1 MKVANTERAFVRTKT
16 ALAAVVS
23 DCRDVSEI
31 AAAPLR
37 MHLVRLPA
45 GTTPDHALSTV
56 MALHAA
62 VISHNLN
69 CVLTSLD
76 PEGPHQLRVALRR
89 MRVLLRIFRPVM
101 KKSANAEL
109 AATARELGAI
119 VGELRDADVLIDE
132 IIAPSARGPLVTALN
147 AWRQEVRGRVR
158 ARLSAAAAHTFAER
172 LATDAARGDWA
183 KKSAL
188 TLDTLIR
195 AALEDFRAVALHRGA
210 HLPQLSNDELHR
222 LRKDVKALRYG
233 TELAVAAGFATSESV
248 RPLKRMQDLLGY
260 ANDMASLAN
269 FDPPIFAGRADL
281 QQLRE
286 RLIAERAERVSAS
299 AEDAAAEWCD
309 LTRAWAAERAVKY

>member
-1 MKVANTERAFVRTKT
+1 VKVSNTERAFVRK
-16 ALAAVVS
+16 
-23 DCRDVSEI
+23 
-31 AAAPLR
+31 AAALSGAPGDWRDASEKAATPLR
-37 MHLVRLPA
+37 VHLVRLPV
-45 GTTPDHALSTV
+45 GTAADHALSTV
-56 MALHAA
+56 MALHAS
-62 VISHNLN
+62 VIAHNLT

-89 MRVLLRIFRPVM
+89 VRVALRVFRPVM
-101 KKSANAEL
+101 KKGSNDAL
-109 AATARELGAI
+109 AAAARDLGAI

-158 ARLSAAAAHTFAER
+158 ARLSAASAHAFAES
-172 LATDAARGDWA
+172 LAADAATAVWS
-183 KKSAL
+183 KKTDL
-188 TLDTLIR
+188 TLEAMMH
-195 AALEDFRAVALHRGA
+195 AAIDDFRETVAQEGARLPHLAAV
-210 HLPQLSNDELHR
+210 ELHQ
-222 LRKDVKALRYG
+222 LRKNVKALRYG
-233 TELAVAAGFATSESV
+233 TELAVAAGLATSESV

-299 AEDAAAEWCD
+299 AQDAAAEWRN
-309 LTRAWAAERAVKY
+309 LTREWAAERGAKV

>member
-1 MKVANTERAFVRTKT
+1 MKVSNTERAFVRTKT
-16 ALAAVVS
+16 ALAAVAA
-23 DCRDVSEI
+23 DCRDVSEK

-37 MHLVRLPA
+37 VHLVRLPA
-45 GTTPDHALSTV
+45 GTSADHALSTV

-62 VISHNLN
+62 VIGHNLN

-89 MRVLLRIFRPVM
+89 VRVLLRIFRPVM
-101 KKSANAEL
+101 KKRANAEL
-109 AATARELGAI
+109 AAMARELGAI

-132 IIAPSARGPLVTALN
+132 IIAPSARGPLLTALN

-158 ARLSAAAAHTFAER
+158 ARLNAASAHTFADR
-172 LATDAARGDWA
+172 IAADAASGAWS
-183 KKSAL
+183 KKSSL
-188 TLDTLIR
+188 TLEALMR
-195 AALEDFRAVALHRGA
+195 AALEEFRAIAVHRGA
-210 HLPQLSNDELHR
+210 RLPQLTNDELHR

-233 TELAVAAGFATSESV
+233 TELAAAAGLAAPDAV

-286 RLIAERAERVSAS
+286 RLVAERAERVAKS
-299 AEDAAAEWCD
+299 AEEAADEWRD
-309 LTRAWAAERAVKY
+309 LTRTWAAERAVKY